1 MVNPTACK
9 RLFSFGCVANT
20 GVCAPADGSGVLTRA
35 EAEHLGTSLLGPT
48 IEQSPH
54 ALALALARLPSDD
67 EGNVLQEEF
76 GGHTTAS

>member
-1 MVNPTACK
+1 M
-9 RLFSFGCVANT
+9 
-20 GVCAPADGSGVLTRA
+20 LTRA

-48 IEQSPH
+48 IDQSPH

-76 GGHTTAS
+76 GAHEPLPDALSRWVASSHRRRFCQVRGGRTA